1 MQEQPRPL
9 CPWTVKRLRHRGCG
23 EIREYRD
30 SLTVGWGDAD
40 YTREWVIDYCDGC
53 GKDLDLIPDEEIEEV
68 LR

>member
-1 MQEQPRPL
+1 
-9 CPWTVKRLRHRGCG
+9 VKRLRHRGCG

-53 GKDLDLIPDEEIEEV
+53 GKELDLIPREEIEEV
-68 LR
+68 P